1 MPFPVIPI
9 LLAAGGGFGVYKLF
23 IEKPSVQSLRATDPT
38 TGASVDVAVPTTSQ
52 DPESGGS
59 VIPPTSDD
67 VSQVPSE
74 QSLGVQTVQVRDP
87 DGRPRW
93 MHRRRRFIPPPIV
106 PGQVPNAPLVI
117 GPYGPMPM
125 VVRSPFD
132 VQHALNGLGF
142 GPLRVD
148 GRIGPVTTAATM
160 RFQNAYGLQPVGYHP
175 DLRAHLQ
182 NAIQL
187 RIPRPGS
194 PTVGIFGAEPV
205 VASATKATPVAVA
218 VVSNTPPVTT
228 GAAVQVALNKTG
240 ANPPLKVDG
249 DVGPKT
255 VAATKAF
262 QVVHGLVVD
271 GVPGPKTRTALA
283 LAAMPRPLCA
293 ACVPTPYVDRMPDDP
308 ILLSRN
314 EKFVRWAERH
324 HLDAVNPL
332 YHPRVAK
339 GAKPEPTETP
349 WGNILLSRN
358 QKFLLWGAKC
368 HLQSLVD
375 TTRATFGLEG
385 PEGTNP
391 GADTY
396 FKGAHLP
403 FGVEGPTG
411 TNPAAEAYFKG
422 GHLPFGKDAS
432 ESRSGATAY
441 YAHAHLPFGAFGAV
455 APPSGGRGAQSG
467 PVVHAAP
474 PAAPSAMPPKPTAAA
489 PVFTR
494 TQAPPPVTAASYS
507 STVRGPV
514 LTTAPSILA
523 SPPPPGQGRINVP
536 GPLGNIPTRPLP
548 PVVGLTVTPEAYL
561 VPPMAP
567 TYANPY
573 PPVPFSNWAPAPTYD
588 NPYPA
593 PGGGGGYY
601 AAIRAAQD
609 SSREQRWVDRRDYEV
624 AVDQAAAATYDDG
637 DDDAGFW
644 GDVSATQGSDVGTAG
659 KSRHTGHGHP
669 RHKSFG

>member
-1 MPFPVIPI
+1 MPLPILPI

-23 IEKPSVQSLRATDPT
+23 IEKPSIQSLRATDPS

-59 VIPPTSDD
+59 VIPPTSSD

-74 QSLGVQTVQVRDP
+74 ESLGVQSVQVRSP
-87 DGRPRW
+87 DGSLRW
-93 MHRRRRFIPPPIV
+93 LHRRRRFIPPPIV

-117 GPYGPMPM
+117 TPNGPMPM

-160 RFQNAYGLQPVGYHP
+160 RFQSAYGLQPVGYHP

-194 PTVGIFGAEPV
+194 PQVGIFGAEPV
-205 VASATKATPVAVA
+205 VAHATKVTPVAVA
-218 VVSNTPPVTT
+218 LVSNTKPVTT
-228 GAAVQVALNKTG
+228 AAAVQVALNKTG
-240 ANPPLKVDG
+240 ASPPLKVDG

-283 LAAMPRPLCA
+283 LAAMPHPLCA

-314 EKFVRWAERH
+314 EKFVRWAEHH

-332 YHPRVAK
+332 YHPSAK
-339 GAKPEPTETP
+339 GARPEPTETP

-375 TTRATFGLEG
+375 TSRATFGLEG
-385 PEGTNP
+385 PEGTNS
-391 GADTY
+391 GAETY

-403 FGVEGPTG
+403 FGVEGPEG
-411 TNPAAEAYFKG
+411 TNPGAETYFKG
-422 GHLPFGKDAS
+422 
-432 ESRSGATAY
+432 
-441 YAHAHLPFGAFGAV
+441 AHLPFGFGAV
-455 APPSGGRGAQSG
+455 APPPSGGRGAQSG
-467 PVVHAAP
+467 PSVHAAS
-474 PAAPSAMPPKPTAAA
+474 PSAPAVSVPRPTTAA

-494 TQAPPPVTAASYS
+494 TQTAPPI
-507 STVRGPV
+507 
-514 LTTAPSILA
+514 APRAPTPSVLA
-523 SPPPPGQGRINVP
+523 SPPAPGQGRIAPP
-536 GPLGNIPTRPLP
+536 GPLGAIAPAAIAVRPP
-548 PVVGLTVTPEAYL
+548 PPIGRLTVTPEAYL
-561 VPPMAP
+561 VPQLAP
-567 TYANPY
+567 SYDSPY
-573 PPVPFSNWAPAPTYD
+573 PRGGGYYGRPFIAPTYD
-588 NPYPA
+588 VPYPA

-601 AAIRAAQD
+601 GAFNAAQ
-609 SSREQRWVDRRDYEV
+609 SSDAEQRWVDRRDYQV
-624 AVDQAAAATYDDG
+624 AVDQAAASDDDG
-637 DDDAGFW
+637 DDDSFW
-644 GDVSATQGSDVGTAG
+644 GDVSPTKGSDIGTAG